1 MVMLITSR
9 TQRDTQEL
17 LKSLEER
24 DTMSDIMVNWVNIFQ
39 TDFMAEIYSK
49 SPVRAFGKVL
59 RMNFS

>member
-1 MVMLITSR
+1 MLITSR
-9 TQRDTQEL
+9 TKRDNQEL

-59 RMNFS
+59 RVNFS